1 MNKNK
6 TGFTG
11 VHYTNNGQK
20 YRAQISV
27 KNREVYL
34 GTFATAEEA
43 GKAYQDAVEKYRNA
57 EKKILNL
64 L

>member
-1 MNKNK
+1 MEKKTK

-11 VHYTNNGQK
+11 VHLTNNGQK

-34 GTFATAEEA
+34 GTFLTPEEA

-57 EKKILNL
+57 EKKI
-64 L
+64 